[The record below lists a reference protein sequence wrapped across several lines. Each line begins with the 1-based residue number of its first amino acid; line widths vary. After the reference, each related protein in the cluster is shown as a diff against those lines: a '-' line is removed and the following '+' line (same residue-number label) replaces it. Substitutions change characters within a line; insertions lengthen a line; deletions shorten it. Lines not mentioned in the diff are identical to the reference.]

1 MNETSRMRIV
11 VTSSLNEISANQ
23 LGKRE
28 GDEEGGVIP
37 CASPLSTAGIWRD
50 KIKTT

>member
-23 LGKRE
+23 LGKRVE
-28 GDEEGGVIP
+28 LRGKRYS
-37 CASPLSTAGIWRD
+37 ASPIPFYSWLLER
-50 KIKTT
+50 